1 MYFIIFKSM
10 EKNYFIGNNI
20 SGKQNLLMSSLSK
33 FYIKQ
38 KNLDKILPILKG
50 KSEISLRII
59 DWFVT
64 NYSKKNNIVYFLE
77 NKKDKKSPKNK
88 TIKKKKSSRYS
99 TINNNKFPAQ
109 FIVYLNYKSQL
120 KAYSKKQFD
129 PFCRRDRIEF
139 FHNQTES
146 IITTVGQLNFFRWAL
161 DNEIISYIKDNL
173 DKIESDMNFNIRKT
187 NKQEE
192 NKNKSK
198 KISKNLSE
206 CLSSKKP
213 ERKKRK
219 ELSTSATNTINKH
232 QINITLDFE

>member
-1 MYFIIFKSM
+1 M

-50 KSEISLRII
+50 KSDISLRII

-77 NKKDKKSPKNK
+77 NRRLKTSPKNK
-88 TIKKKKSSRYS
+88 TIKKKKSLNYS
-99 TINNNKFPAQ
+99 EINNNKFPSQ

-139 FHNQTES
+139 FYNSAES

-161 DNEIISYIKDNL
+161 ENEIISYIKNNL
-173 DKIESDMNFNIRKT
+173 EKIESDMNFNIRKSI
-187 NKQEE
+187 KLED

-198 KISKNLSE
+198 KITKTLNE
-206 CLSSKKP
+206 CISKKP